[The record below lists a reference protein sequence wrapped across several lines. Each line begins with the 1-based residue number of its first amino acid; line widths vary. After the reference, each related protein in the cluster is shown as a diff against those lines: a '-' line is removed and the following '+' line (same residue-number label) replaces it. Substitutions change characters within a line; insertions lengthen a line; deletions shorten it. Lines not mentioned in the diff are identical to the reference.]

1 MVPTARAITQ
11 GLLEASEV
19 QVPGGGVRVQ
29 TWVLPKGQE
38 RFARELLAEQAAMS

>member
-1 MVPTARAITQ
+1 M
-11 GLLEASEV
+11 GLFEYTGHEIRV

-38 RFARELLAEQAAMS
+38 RFARELLAEREEVS

>member
-1 MVPTARAITQ
+1 MVPTARAIAQ

-38 RFARELLAEQAAMS
+38 RFARELLAEREEAS